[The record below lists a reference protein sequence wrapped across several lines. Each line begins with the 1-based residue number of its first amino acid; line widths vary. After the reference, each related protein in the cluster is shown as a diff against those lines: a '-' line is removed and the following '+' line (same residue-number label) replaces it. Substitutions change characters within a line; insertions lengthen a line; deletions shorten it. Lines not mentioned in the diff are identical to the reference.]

1 MSAGTRSPR
10 HLAGARR
17 RSLRAQARG
26 DACLRRARRRGLG
39 RPRRDGARGL
49 PHRMPAPGGRRR
61 ASRGPALLRALRGAA
76 GHRRALRASAAL
88 WRALRAARGGAPPPD
103 RGDGLMGGL
112 RILITNNT
120 LAMRAGSELYV
131 RDLATALLARGHT
144 PIAYSTELGD
154 VACELRAATVPVI
167 DDLEALGAAP
177 DLIHGQHHLEAM
189 TAILRF
195 PGVPAIYVC
204 HGWAPWQE
212 APPRSPRI
220 LRYVAVDHACRD
232 RLVFEHGISEER
244 VRVLFNFVDLE
255 RFAPRAPLPA
265 RPARALVFS
274 NAASERTHV
283 GVLREACAR
292 AGIALDVVGHD
303 AGNPSSSPEA
313 LLGAYDLVFAKARA
327 ALEALAVGAA
337 VVLCDAAGAGPMVTT
352 AALDRLRALNFGIRT
367 LREPLVPEV
376 LAREIARYDPAD
388 AAQVSRRVRA
398 EAGREEAVDEI
409 VGLYREVL
417 AEHARHSEDGE
428 DTRAASL
435 YLQWLGPFLKK
446 RVTQA
451 EGTAHHLLV
460 ERDEFHVEAERLRT
474 ERDQGL
480 RERDRLEVE
489 RSELQA
495 LCEQERAHSDR
506 LRDER
511 ERALA
516 ELAILRGS
524 TTFRLR
530 DRVLETP
537 LLGGLARLALRVAK
551 SRWGRAAAR
560 PRIESRSG

>member
-1 MSAGTRSPR
+1 
-10 HLAGARR
+10 
-17 RSLRAQARG
+17 
-26 DACLRRARRRGLG
+26 
-39 RPRRDGARGL
+39 
-49 PHRMPAPGGRRR
+49 
-61 ASRGPALLRALRGAA
+61 
-76 GHRRALRASAAL
+76 
-88 WRALRAARGGAPPPD
+88 
-103 RGDGLMGGL
+103 MGGL
-112 RILITNNT
+112 RILITNNS

-154 VACELRAATVPVI
+154 VARELRAATVPVI

-177 DLIHGQHHLEAM
+177 DLIHGQHHLETM

-265 RPARALVFS
+265 RPTRALVFS

-292 AGIALDVVGHD
+292 AGIALDVVGLD
-303 AGNPSSSPEA
+303 AGNPSSSPET

-388 AAQVSRRVRA
+388 AAQVSRRIRA
-398 EAGREEAVDEI
+398 EAGREAAVDEI
-409 VGLYREVL
+409 VGIYGEVL
-417 AEHARHSEDGE
+417 AEHARHSEDRE

-551 SRWGRAAAR
+551 SRWGLAAAR